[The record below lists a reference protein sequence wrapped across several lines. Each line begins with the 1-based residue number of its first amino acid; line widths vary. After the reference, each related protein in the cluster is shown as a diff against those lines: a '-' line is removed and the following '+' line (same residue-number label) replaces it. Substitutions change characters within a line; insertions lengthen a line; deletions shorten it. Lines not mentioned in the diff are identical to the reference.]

1 MVTKK
6 KYIKILNKFNLEIYA
21 DGADYKKMLQYYK
34 KPYFNGFTT
43 NPSLMRKS
51 GVKDYS
57 NFCINLCKKIK
68 DKPIS
73 FEVFADDLVG
83 MKKQAVKISSYGKNV
98 YVKIPISNTKG
109 HSTLKVIQDLNN
121 SKIPIN
127 ITAVFTL
134 KQVKNIFNVI
144 DKNTSVIISIFAGRI
159 ADSGIDPI
167 DIIKKSVNLS
177 KKYPN
182 VKILWASPREVINIF
197 QANEAGCHIITVA
210 KDIIDKFENLGKNLE
225 EYSLDTVKMF
235 YKDALK
241 SKFKI

>member
-6 KYIKILNKFNLEIYA
+6 KYIKILNKLNLEIYA

>member
-1 MVTKK
+1 MLGNLK
-6 KYIKILNKFNLEIYA
+6 IKIFA
-21 DGADYKKMLQYYK
+21 DGADLESIKNLCQNSLIK
-34 KPYFNGFTT
+34 GFTT
-43 NPSLMRKS
+43 NPSLMKKK
-51 GVKDYS
+51 GITDY
-57 NFCINLCKKIK
+57 KKFALNVLEITN
-68 DKPIS
+68 DKPVS
-73 FEVFADDLVG
+73 FEIFADDLEE
-83 MKKQAVKISSYGKNV
+83 MEHQANEIATWGNNV
-98 YVKIPISNTKG
+98 NVKIPVTNTQGK
-109 HSTLKVIQDLNN
+109 STVDLIAKL
-121 SKIPIN
+121 SEKKIICN
-127 ITAVFTL
+127 VTAILTL
-134 KQVKNIFNVI
+134 DQLRNVVDVLNPDTYAI
-144 DKNTSVIISIFAGRI
+144 LSIFAGRI